1 MMNNRR
7 GYTLIELVL
16 VLFLLIL
23 IALSVFS
30 LTGIGSRTYLRLT
43 DKQTI
48 AADLRIGISYF
59 DVKLRQNDA
68 AASIFVLDPPYAVD
82 QINGKVLLIERLIDD
97 RLYNLWIY
105 QYDGYLCEILLE
117 QGAVFL
123 PEMGSRIVRIDR
135 LEFDI
140 VADDA
145 LRVSLSRSNE
155 QGEMRQSE
163 RVITLRTGGVS
174 Q

>member
-7 GYTLIELVL
+7 GYTLIELLL

-30 LTGIGSRTYLRLT
+30 LTGIGSRTYLRLAE
-43 DKQTI
+43 KQTI

-68 AASIFVLDPPYAVD
+68 AATISVLDPPYAED
-82 QINGKVLLIERLIDD
+82 TQNGKVLLIERLIED
-97 RLYNLWIY
+97 RLYDLWIY

-117 QGAVFL
+117 PDALFL
-123 PEMGSRIVRIDR
+123 PEMGSRIVRIDQ
-135 LEFDI
+135 LEFEI

-145 LRVSLSRSNE
+145 LRISLSRSDE
-155 QGEMRQSE
+155 QGRTRQNE
-163 RVITLRTGGVS
+163 RVVTLRTGGIR